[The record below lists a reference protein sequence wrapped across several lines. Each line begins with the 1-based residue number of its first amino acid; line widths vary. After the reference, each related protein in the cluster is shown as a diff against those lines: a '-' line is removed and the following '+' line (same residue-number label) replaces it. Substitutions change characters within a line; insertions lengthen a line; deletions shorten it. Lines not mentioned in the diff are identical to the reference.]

1 MRVTPK
7 NSEPHRPWDEAASRF
22 TGAIP
27 EYYERALGPVIFADF
42 ADDIAHRAAAS
53 SPERVLE
60 TAAGTGIVT
69 RHLRN
74 LLPTGSWLTATD
86 LNEAMLDIARAKFR
100 PGEEVTFMPVDAT
113 ELPFRQGAFDA
124 VVCQYGVMFFPD
136 KARSH
141 REVRRVLARNGHYV
155 FNVWDSHA
163 HNAFGRLAH
172 ETVVRLYPH
181 DPPSFFQ
188 VPFGYH
194 DTDAI
199 TESLFDAGFTD
210 IKATVVRLE
219 KQVAD
224 PALFARGLICG
235 TPMIDQIHARAGAE
249 PERLIEALTD
259 AFIHELRL
267 GEHPL
272 HMQAIVFEAA

>member
-1 MRVTPK
+1 MHDAT
-7 NSEPHRPWDEAASRF
+7 AARF

-27 EYYERALGPVIFADF
+27 DHYERALGPVIFADY
-42 ADDIAHRAAAS
+42 AADIALRVAAS
-53 SPERVLE
+53 SPARVLE

-74 LLPTGSWLTATD
+74 LLPTGSRLTATD

-100 PGEEVTFMPVDAT
+100 PGEQVTFMPADAT
-113 ELPFRQGAFDA
+113 ELPFSEDAFDA

-136 KARSH
+136 KLRSH
-141 REVRRVLARNGHYV
+141 REVRRVLAPNGHYL

-163 HNAFGRLAH
+163 HNAFGRLAY
-172 ETVVRLYPH
+172 ETAAGFYP
-181 DPPSFFQ
+181 DEPPQFFQ

-194 DTDAI
+194 DYDAI
-199 TESLFDAGFTD
+199 KASLIDAGFTD
-210 IKATVVRLE
+210 IKASVVRLA

-235 TPMIDQIHARAGAE
+235 TPLIDQIRTRAGAD

-267 GEHPL
+267 GERPL
-272 HMQAIVFEAA
+272 QMQAIVFEAA

>member
-1 MRVTPK
+1 MHDTT
-7 NSEPHRPWDEAASRF
+7 AARF

-27 EYYERALGPVIFADF
+27 DHYERALGPVIFADY
-42 ADDIAHRAAAS
+42 AADIACRAAAS

-100 PGEEVTFMPVDAT
+100 PGEQVTFMPADAT
-113 ELPFRQGAFDA
+113 ELPFPESAFDA

-141 REVRRVLARNGHYV
+141 REVHRVLARNGHYV

-163 HNAFGRLAH
+163 HNAFGRLAY
-172 ETVVRLYPH
+172 ETAARFYPD
-181 DPPSFFQ
+181 DPPQFFQ

-194 DTDAI
+194 SIDAI
-199 TESLFDAGFTD
+199 KASLIDAGFTD
-210 IKATVVRLE
+210 IEATVVRLE

-224 PALFARGLICG
+224 PALFARGLIYG
-235 TPMIDQIHARAGAE
+235 TPLIEQIRTRAGMD
-249 PERLIEALTD
+249 PERLIEGMTE
-259 AFIHELRL
+259 AFIRELRL
-267 GEHPL
+267 GERPL

>member
-1 MRVTPK
+1 MHDTT
-7 NSEPHRPWDEAASRF
+7 AARF

-27 EYYERALGPVIFADF
+27 DHYERALGPVIFADY
-42 ADDIAHRAAAS
+42 AADIARRVAAS

-74 LLPTGSWLTATD
+74 LLPTGSRLTATD

-100 PGEEVTFMPVDAT
+100 PGEQVTFMPADAT
-113 ELPFRQGAFDA
+113 ELPFPESAFDA

-141 REVRRVLARNGHYV
+141 REVHRVLARNGHYV

-163 HNAFGRLAH
+163 HNAFGRLAY
-172 ETVVRLYPH
+172 ETAARFYPD
-181 DPPSFFQ
+181 DPPQFFQ

-194 DTDAI
+194 SIDAI
-199 TESLFDAGFTD
+199 KASLIDAGFTD
-210 IKATVVRLE
+210 IRASVVRLE

-224 PALFARGLICG
+224 PALFARGLVCG
-235 TPMIDQIHARAGAE
+235 TPLIDQIHARAGAD

-267 GEHPL
+267 GDRPL

>member
-124 VVCQYGVMFFPD
+124 VVCQYGVMFFPGQGPIASRGP
-136 KARSH
+136 AR
-141 REVRRVLARNGHYV
+141 
-155 FNVWDSHA
+155 
-163 HNAFGRLAH
+163 
-172 ETVVRLYPH
+172 
-181 DPPSFFQ
+181 
-188 VPFGYH
+188 
-194 DTDAI
+194 I
-199 TESLFDAGFTD
+199 
-210 IKATVVRLE
+210 
-219 KQVAD
+219 
-224 PALFARGLICG
+224 
-235 TPMIDQIHARAGAE
+235 GAE
-249 PERLIEALTD
+249 RPLRVQRVGLACPQRLRSPGVRDGGSALS
-259 AFIHELRL
+259 
-267 GEHPL
+267 P
-272 HMQAIVFEAA
+272 